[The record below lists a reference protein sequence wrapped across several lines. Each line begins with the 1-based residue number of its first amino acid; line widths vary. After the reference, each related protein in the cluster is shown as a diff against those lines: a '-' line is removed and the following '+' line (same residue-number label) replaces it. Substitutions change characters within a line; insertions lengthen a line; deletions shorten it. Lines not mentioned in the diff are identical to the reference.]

1 MLISEF
7 SRSVFET
14 TPGDLLDYVSEVFI
28 MCTGISKNTR
38 ISNTVTFRYIV
49 FSIAVLV
56 LFVLCTDVL
65 SAQARGKLQGKIVDT
80 DNDPLIGAN
89 VLLLETNIGAA
100 TDLDGNYFIL
110 NVPPGTYDVRVSSIG
125 YQTKVIREVIVSA
138 NQTTTLNVTLDDD
151 IIEIDEV
158 VVLADRPLVDVRQT
172 SSVSI
177 LSREDI
183 TMLPVQELNEI
194 VNLQAGVID
203 GHFRGG
209 RLGEVQF
216 QVDGVSINNPFDNSA
231 SLRLDRSILEEV
243 QVISGTFDAEFG
255 QAMSGVVNAVLRTGS
270 EERFEYGFESYM
282 GEYVSPGDT
291 DLFPYIDRVRPTTIQ
306 NHQFN
311 MSGPLPLPRTTFLF
325 NLRYYQNQG
334 HFYGE
339 RRFVPTDSSNFELG
353 IYEGTGDEGIV
364 PMAPFEEWSLM
375 SKVTNRS
382 FSNIQ
387 LSYQAIANSVEQ
399 KNYNHAFRL
408 NPDGM
413 RTQNRFSIVHGLD
426 FTHTLSNRVYYNV
439 SLRQNYYD
447 YSDYVFEDVFDPR
460 YLDAGAPKGDRN
472 YELGA
477 FVQGVDLGRFVQQTD
492 SYVAKG
498 ALTAQITN
506 HHMIKVGGEFQ
517 TSKIKF
523 GQPGVLVTTT
533 IDGVETL
540 VPRVDHP
547 DYPGIEV
554 YYPYFIAAFIQDRI
568 EWHDL
573 MIRAGVRFEYFD
585 ANTTVPSNLQNPA
598 NAIDGAPES
607 HPHPTTTK
615 AAWAPRI
622 GVSYPVADRTS
633 IFFSYGHFY
642 QMPGLGDLYSNSDYS
657 VLEELQ
663 AGGISYGVL
672 GNPDLKPEFTSQYE
686 FGFKSEL
693 TDFIGLDVSLYYK
706 DIRDLLGVEFVETY
720 AAAEYARLTNI
731 DFGHV
736 TGATISLVYRGFD
749 FVNATL
755 DYTFQMAQG
764 NSSDPRETAIRASAG
779 EDPRP
784 RLVPLNWDQRH
795 TLNTTVT
802 LFKPDNYSLTTIIQF
817 GNGMPYT
824 PTVGSGFGAE
834 LETNSGSR
842 PSFVLV
848 DLRGEKHLSIAG
860 LRFNIFA
867 RIFNLLNVRTVNGF
881 IFADTGSP
889 FYSLDPMGNA
899 ALLTDPSRFY
909 HPRRIEVGISFNN
922 FIRM

>member
-1 MLISEF
+1 
-7 SRSVFET
+7 
-14 TPGDLLDYVSEVFI
+14 
-28 MCTGISKNTR
+28 MCTGDSNHPR
-38 ISNTVTFRYIV
+38 ILNVIGIRFLILILVAFTLTVV
-49 FSIAVLV
+49 
-56 LFVLCTDVL
+56 CTDLL
-65 SAQARGKLQGKIVDT
+65 SAQARGKLQGRIVDT
-80 DNDPLIGAN
+80 NNEPLIGAN
-89 VLLLETNIGAA
+89 VLLIETTIGAA

-110 NVPPGTYDVRVSSIG
+110 NVPPSTYDVRVSSIG
-125 YQTKVIREVIVSA
+125 YQTKVIRDVIISA

-151 IIEIDEV
+151 VIEIDEV
-158 VVLADRPLVDVRQT
+158 IVLADKPLVDIRQT

-183 TMLPVQELNEI
+183 SMLPVQELNEI
-194 VNLQAGVID
+194 VNLQAGVVD

-216 QVDGVSINNPFDNSA
+216 QVDGVTINNPFDNSA

-255 QAMSGVVNAVLRTGS
+255 QAMSGVVNAILRTGS
-270 EERFEYGFESYM
+270 EERLEYGFESYL

-291 DLFPYIDRVRPTTIQ
+291 DLFPHIDRVRPNTIQ

-311 MSGPLPLPRTTFLF
+311 LSGPLPLPKTTFLL
-325 NLRYYQNQG
+325 NLRYYENQG
-334 HFYGE
+334 YFYGK
-339 RRFVPTDSSNFELG
+339 RRFMPTDSSNFELG
-353 IYEGTGDEGIV
+353 IYEGTGDGAIV

-375 SKVTNRS
+375 SKITNKS
-382 FSNIQ
+382 FRNIQ
-387 LSYQAIANSVEQ
+387 FSYQAIANSVEQ
-399 KNYNHAFRL
+399 QTYNHAFRL
-408 NPDGM
+408 NPQGM
-413 RTQNRFSIVHGLD
+413 RTQDRYSIVHGFD
-426 FTHTLSNRVYYNV
+426 FTHTLSNRVYYNL

-447 YSDYVFEDVFDPR
+447 YSDYVYEDVFDPR

-477 FVQGVDLGRFVQQTD
+477 LVQGVDLSRYIQQTD
-492 SYVAKG
+492 SYVFKG
-498 ALTAQITN
+498 ALTAQVTN
-506 HHMIKVGGEFQ
+506 HHLIKVGGEFQ

-523 GQPGVLVTTT
+523 GEPGILVTTT
-533 IDGVETL
+533 VDGVETL
-540 VPRVDHP
+540 VPRIDHP
-547 DYPGIEV
+547 DYPGV
-554 YYPYFIAAFIQDRI
+554 QTYYPYFLAAFVQDRI
-568 EWHDL
+568 EWQDL

-585 ANTTVPSNLQNPA
+585 ANTTVPSDLQNPA
-598 NAIDGAPES
+598 NAIEGAPDS
-607 HPHPTTTK
+607 HPRQTTTK
-615 AAWAPRI
+615 AALAPRI

-657 VLEELQ
+657 VLDELQ
-663 AGGISYGVL
+663 AGGITYGVL
-672 GNPDLKPEFTSQYE
+672 GNPDLKPEFTTQYE

-731 DFGHV
+731 DFGNV
-736 TGATISLVYRGFD
+736 SGATISLVYRGFD

-764 NSSDPRETAIRASAG
+764 NSSDPRETATRAAAG

-802 LFKPDNYSLTTIIQF
+802 LFKPDNYSITTIIQF

-834 LETNSGSR
+834 LETNSGR
-842 PSFVLV
+842 KPNFMLV
-848 DLRGEKHLSIAG
+848 DLRGEKQISLAG
-860 LRFNIFA
+860 LQFNIFA
-867 RIFNLLNVRTVNGF
+867 RIFNLFNERTVNGF
-881 IFADTGSP
+881 IFTDTGSP
-889 FYSLDPMGNA
+889 FYSLNPVGNA
-899 ALLTDPSRFY
+899 ALLTDPSRFH
-909 HPRRIEVGISFNN
+909 HPRRIEIGISFNN